1 MKYNIDDYVN
11 TPYGN
16 VPIIGTDG
24 INQYII
30 LINNGWKIDLT
41 DCIDYNV
48 NEKYIDKRAL
58 YITERDINEKVDTFQ
73 CFHCDQKFINLNQN
87 HLFTCWECKIEFL

>member
-30 LINNGWKIDLT
+30 LINNGCGW
-41 DCIDYNV
+41 
-48 NEKYIDKRAL
+48 KRAL
-58 YITERDINEKVDTFQ
+58 YILLNVILMKKLTHFNV
-73 CFHCDQKFINLNQN
+73 FIVIKNL
-87 HLFTCWECKIEFL
+87 LI